1 MKKYIL
7 FIALF
12 LFGITAFGQ
21 MKIGYANL
29 EYILVSM
36 PDAKQ
41 MNQELADYQKV
52 LEEQIGAKQS
62 YYQSLLEDY
71 YKKEQ
76 EGYSESLL
84 TSMRDQIVALEQ
96 EIQVDAANAENQ
108 LAAMSAQKL
117 EPITQRIIDAL
128 NKVYEEEGYTYIF
141 NSADGTGNS
150 IVLKGPEADNLTF
163 RILKELG
170 VETET
175 E

>member
-1 MKKYIL
+1 MKKHIL

-12 LFGITAFGQ
+12 LFGIAAFGQ

-29 EYILVSM
+29 EYILLNL
-36 PDAKQ
+36 PEAKQ
-41 MNQELADYQKV
+41 MNQEVSDYQKV

-71 YKKEQ
+71 YAKEK
-76 EGYSESLL
+76 EGYAESLL
-84 TSMRDQIVALEQ
+84 NSMRDQIVALEQ
-96 EIQVDAANAENQ
+96 EIQVDVNRADNQ
-108 LAAMSAQKL
+108 LAAFSSQKL
-117 EPITQRIIDAL
+117 QPITEKIIEAL

-163 RILKELG
+163 RILEELG
-170 VETET
+170 VETEI